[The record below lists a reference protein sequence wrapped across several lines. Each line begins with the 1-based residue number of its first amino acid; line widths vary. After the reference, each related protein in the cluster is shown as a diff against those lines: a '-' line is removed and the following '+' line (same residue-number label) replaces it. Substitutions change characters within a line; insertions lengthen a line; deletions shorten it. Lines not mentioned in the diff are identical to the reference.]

1 MIRLVLV
8 TVYLTV
14 AILFVGSPYIL
25 YAAITGEIDTL
36 YRMGQ
41 RILRGALWIAGV
53 RIRVEGTENIP
64 AGVCIFAANHTSN
77 SDPPAAVLAIPRRVS
92 LLAKK
97 EVFRVPVVAT
107 ALRLASIVPVDRSDR
122 DAAAASVERAVEYL
136 KKGVSFLVYPEG
148 TRSRDGRLLPFKR
161 GTFVMAIDAKVPVVP
176 MSIAGAHRIMQK
188 GELAVHPGEVVVKF
202 HPAVDAADYSAEQ
215 RGELLDR
222 VHAAVAAGLPEEQ
235 QPLSPAGASA

>member
-14 AILFVGSPYIL
+14 AILFVGIPYIL

-36 YRMGQ
+36 YRMGL
-41 RILRGALWIAGV
+41 RILRGALWFAGV

-77 SDPPAAVLAIPRRVS
+77 CDPPAAVLAIPRRVS

-107 ALRLASIVPVDRSDR
+107 ALRLASIVPVD
-122 DAAAASVERAVEYL
+122 
-136 KKGVSFLVYPEG
+136 
-148 TRSRDGRLLPFKR
+148 
-161 GTFVMAIDAKVPVVP
+161 
-176 MSIAGAHRIMQK
+176 
-188 GELAVHPGEVVVKF
+188 
-202 HPAVDAADYSAEQ
+202 
-215 RGELLDR
+215 
-222 VHAAVAAGLPEEQ
+222 
-235 QPLSPAGASA
+235 